1 MSNTKL
7 LYKRESDLLR
17 ALSNFWD
24 RLIARRALFLADE
37 PTTVLDSPCGDGRFW
52 PLLAEKRDRKI
63 IATDKSA
70 TMLVSAWNANPSR
83 VVERVRLHAPSF
95 AMGLADASVDCI
107 FSMRPFQGLVD
118 ASARLD
124 LLREFHRITRDCL
137 IISVDVKGDPSSGAN
152 GDPGHERIESEFRLA
167 GFTLQHY
174 IVRLP
179 PFDLCRTYILRKYQ
193 TVSF

>member
-1 MSNTKL
+1 LIAIVRPETSLQESLYGRAERFSCFFHNLDQCREQTMSNTKL

-70 TMLVSAWNANPSR
+70 TMLVSAWNANPSK
-83 VVERVRLHAPSF
+83 VVERVRLHASSF
-95 AMGLADASVDCI
+95 AIGLADESVECI
-107 FSMRPFQGLVD
+107 FSMHPFQGVDD

-124 LLREFHRITRDCL
+124 LLREFHRITRDCF
-137 IISVDVKGDPSSGAN
+137 II
-152 GDPGHERIESEFRLA
+152 
-167 GFTLQHY
+167 
-174 IVRLP
+174 
-179 PFDLCRTYILRKYQ
+179 
-193 TVSF
+193 